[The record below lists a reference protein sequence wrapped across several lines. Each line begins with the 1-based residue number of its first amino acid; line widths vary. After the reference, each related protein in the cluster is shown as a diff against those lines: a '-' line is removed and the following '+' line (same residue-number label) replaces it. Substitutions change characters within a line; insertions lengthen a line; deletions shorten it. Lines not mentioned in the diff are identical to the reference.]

1 MNLYT
6 VYMLDVTTLEG
17 WHWMLFKRFND
28 FVALDKELQKYF
40 SNIPSL
46 PRRYLVTKLDT
57 QTIQKRRVA
66 LQYYFR
72 SLIQSD
78 AAKCSILYDFLADG
92 RKGVTLQERK
102 VKTKK
107 KKKSIGDL
115 VDDSVTS
122 STPKIKRKHRETVSG
137 EGRPL
142 SNSMSKAMIRKK
154 KTKSSV
160 RSASDVM
167 APPRRLKKKSSSSNI
182 KSSPIATCTS
192 NSSNLASSPPTSS
205 EWTKVVS
212 PGIPRNVH
220 PNQFLRQARTSLP
233 SITRT
238 NGEENNSQ
246 SELLKDKRKSLVDIN
261 VMFANVPVKQ
271 SKEKDDDTNSF
282 KSFAKNLQRTTST
295 RFYLKK
301 YALNESDINDDVV
314 EEETAKILDDSSE
327 STENDVDGISINR
340 LSDISSLDLKSLGI
354 EDVDLSGFNLHDS
367 MEDVTTP
374 YDVDKLLNEFTA

>member
-1 MNLYT
+1 
-6 VYMLDVTTLEG
+6 
-17 WHWMLFKRFND
+17 
-28 FVALDKELQKYF
+28 
-40 SNIPSL
+40 
-46 PRRYLVTKLDT
+46 
-57 QTIQKRRVA
+57 
-66 LQYYFR
+66 
-72 SLIQSD
+72 
-78 AAKCSILYDFLADG
+78 
-92 RKGVTLQERK
+92 
-102 VKTKK
+102 
-107 KKKSIGDL
+107 
-115 VDDSVTS
+115 
-122 STPKIKRKHRETVSG
+122 
-137 EGRPL
+137 
-142 SNSMSKAMIRKK
+142 
-154 KTKSSV
+154 
-160 RSASDVM
+160 M

-220 PNQFLRQARTSLP
+220 PNQFLRQAARTSLP

-374 YDVDKLLNEFTA
+374 YDV